1 MNPPNPPPET
11 TRSRVIESA
20 IACFRRYGPGGT
32 SMQTIASQA
41 ALGRQTVYRCF
52 STRSALLDA
61 IALQRLIMMRD
72 RMRAR
77 VNSYATFDAALS
89 EGTLA
94 VRTIARRDTV
104 FMMVVEASGDRGLE
118 RYLLRP
124 SAVVRDTME
133 FIWRDVFERA
143 RARHE
148 LRADLSNMEIA
159 DWLRIVNFTLLL
171 RDDLSNAAR
180 KKLIRTFVLPA
191 LTRQR

>member
-1 MNPPNPPPET
+1 
-11 TRSRVIESA
+11 
-20 IACFRRYGPGGT
+20 
-32 SMQTIASQA
+32 MQTIAAQA
-41 ALGRQTVYRCF
+41 ALGRQTLYRCF

-61 IALQRLIMMRD
+61 IALQRLIAMREK
-72 RMRAR
+72 MRAR

-104 FMMVVEASGDRGLE
+104 FMMVVEASGDSGLE

-143 RARHE
+143 RAGHE

-191 LTRQR
+191 LTQQP